1 MTSARFSPNLPKP
14 PMSHSLLAQP
24 LRAEYFRSSVGQRCI
39 KGSILWN
46 TLPDDLKCISSI
58 GSLKRTY
65 KSCLLLTIC
74 ITIDCVELLRH
85 FHDQSHF
92 VYITVVDVTTIVY
105 RLLGRASLVCVYIS
119 MSVCLSVLLSICFL
133 FL

>member
-1 MTSARFSPNLPKP
+1 MTSKVFRQ
-14 PMSHSLLAQP
+14 LAH
-24 LRAEYFRSSVGQRCI
+24 
-39 KGSILWN
+39 
-46 TLPDDLKCISSI
+46 
-58 GSLKRTY
+58 LKRTY

-74 ITIDCVELLRH
+74 ITIACVELLRH

-105 RLLGRASLVCVYIS
+105 RLLGPSLVCVYVI